1 MSIFSKSKKEEPKKE
16 TPKVAPFKV
25 EKEKENLKS
34 KTHGQAYKHLLR
46 PLITEKS
53 ALLGSFNQYVFE
65 VSYQANKTEI
75 KKAIHDL
82 YGVKPVKI
90 NLIKMPGKSVRYGKS
105 TGKTKNWK
113 KAIVLLKPADKI
125 NVYEGV

>member
-1 MSIFSKSKKEEPKKE
+1 MSIFNKTKKE
-16 TPKVAPFKV
+16 TPSKAKEVAPLKVAKD
-25 EKEKENLKS
+25 KESTKS
-34 KTHGQAYKHLLR
+34 KLHGEAYKHLLR

-53 ALLGSFNQYVFE
+53 ALLGSSNQYVFE

-75 KKAIHDL
+75 KKAIHNL
-82 YGVKPVKI
+82 YGVKPIKI
-90 NLIKMPGKSVRYGKS
+90 NLIKMPGKKVRYGKN

-113 KAIVLLKPADKI
+113 KAIILLKSADKI